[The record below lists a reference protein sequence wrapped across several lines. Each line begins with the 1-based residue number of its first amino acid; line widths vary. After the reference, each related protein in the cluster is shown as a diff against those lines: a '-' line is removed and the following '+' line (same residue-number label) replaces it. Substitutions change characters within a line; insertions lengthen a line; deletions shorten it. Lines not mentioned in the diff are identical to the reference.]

1 MGCLFAENK
10 VVTISSVQ
18 GFECGRGCQ
27 IELHQ
32 LLPVAQND
40 REDNQHLNMKNALLS
55 NSKGR
60 EEIGGRATGH
70 RPGAADRR
78 ENEIRQV
85 GDDGDGHRD
94 LRVILVASRNNVS
107 RQPRNRIARLVL
119 LQITLMLNLD
129 IGSQRLQVPMDL
141 LLVAHRCALF
151 EQIQCLLQ

>member
-1 MGCLFAENK
+1 MGCLFTENR
-10 VVTISSVQ
+10 VVTTSSVQ

-40 REDNQHLNMKNALLS
+40 REDNQHLNMRSPLLS

-60 EEIGGRATGH
+60 EEVGGRATGH

-85 GDDGDGHRD
+85 GDDSDGHRD
-94 LRVILVASRNNVS
+94 LRMSPAAYRDNIR
-107 RQPRNRIARLVL
+107 RKPRDRIACLVL
-119 LQITLMLNLD
+119 LQITLMLHLD
-129 IGSQRLQVPMDL
+129 IRGQCLQVLLNL
-141 LLVAHRCALF
+141 LLVTHCCALSK
-151 EQIQCLLQ
+151 QIQCLLQ